1 MHISIII
8 YSVYACL
15 CKFCWHYFG
24 LFLFLLCTAIDS
36 RDTVTCLYYLWYS
49 RATLHYSASWHKS
62 AERGQW
68 VPKAVGSDT
77 DLACS
82 ANKYISSVSISPF
95 LILPN
100 PFLPSLPVCHSF
112 LFRNVVHTATKL
124 QQCRVVSV
132 KCSPYCSDEWLFILD
147 FFFFC
152 FVVS

>member
-15 CKFCWHYFG
+15 CKFCWHYYTQIITMH
-24 LFLFLLCTAIDS
+24 LLLFLLCTAE
-36 RDTVTCLYYLWYS
+36 
-49 RATLHYSASWHKS
+49 LHSTTQPAGTSLL
-62 AERGQW
+62 RGSQW

-124 QQCRVVSV
+124 QQCRVLSV

-147 FFFFC
+147 HVF
-152 FVVS
+152 SALWYHR